1 MDPPSAQSESM
12 PALKNQHFVPRCHFR
27 PFTLEGKGL
36 AINLFNLNR
45 QVTVLNAPVK
55 NQCSADYFYGRDL
68 HYEKRMQVIEGLY
81 AAAISRICGRGYA
94 LTNEDLE
101 TFRVFWVL
109 QHLRTEA
116 ASRAIAALADDVVDT
131 TGAPE
136 EFRTSIAQAVQV
148 VMSTVPEMVSVVG
161 DLKVCLLRNRS
172 AADFITSDDP
182 AIHTNRWYLRT
193 GNERLGT
200 PGLAKSGT
208 ICLMPLTPRHFFL
221 AYDGDVYSLPVTK
234 HWVDVKKES
243 DVGMLNQQQL
253 LNAMAN
259 VYFRDVSDAN
269 SIAFQFDATADRRI
283 SCRHRLNHAVLDWD
297 DGVMERY
304 RVTTAEEARKHENAI
319 LHSETLYPRPS
330 GWPDFIHW
338 RASAATYSNG
348 TGIGFIRR
356 AHAKTRTTSSQPFRK
371 TRLDAIKF

>member
-1 MDPPSAQSESM
+1 
-12 PALKNQHFVPRCHFR
+12 
-27 PFTLEGKGL
+27 
-36 AINLFNLNR
+36 
-45 QVTVLNAPVK
+45 
-55 NQCSADYFYGRDL
+55 
-68 HYEKRMQVIEGLY
+68 MQVIEGLY

-94 LTNEDLE
+94 LTDEDLE

-182 AIHTNRWYLRT
+182 AVHTNRWYLRT

-234 HWVDVKKES
+234 HWVDVKKE
-243 DVGMLNQQQL
+243 
-253 LNAMAN
+253 
-259 VYFRDVSDAN
+259 
-269 SIAFQFDATADRRI
+269 RRPPGL
-283 SCRHRLNHAVLDWD
+283 S
-297 DGVMERY
+297 
-304 RVTTAEEARKHENAI
+304 RVRV
-319 LHSETLYPRPS
+319 
-330 GWPDFIHW
+330 
-338 RASAATYSNG
+338 
-348 TGIGFIRR
+348 
-356 AHAKTRTTSSQPFRK
+356 
-371 TRLDAIKF
+371 